1 MKRIKAALHRTLAGL
16 LLLVSTVT
24 SLPALADSGAVSM
37 LPTARPVFGFGFTGG
52 GDAVLSPPVQYSDG
66 TTDQLYAGSGI
77 HIFGGIEYQAVQGLF
92 WRTTLGYHFTSTA
105 PATNGDISF
114 SRFPLELTLHTYIA
128 PDLTIGGG
136 LRKSLGV
143 SVTGTGAVSNVNY
156 AMDSNTGWLIQG
168 EYEFNADISLALRL
182 VRETFRVR
190 STLLDLDA
198 GHVGV
203 YLNFVF

>member
-1 MKRIKAALHRTLAGL
+1 MKSIKAAAHSILAGL
-16 LLLVSTVT
+16 LLLAGVAT
-24 SLPALADSGAVSM
+24 SLPALADSGSASM
-37 LPTARPVFGFGFTGG
+37 LPTARPVFGFGLTGG
-52 GDAVLSPPVQYSDG
+52 GDAVLSQPVQYSDG

-92 WRTTLGYHFTSTA
+92 WRTTLGYHFDSTA
-105 PATNGDISF
+105 PATNGEISF

-143 SVTGTGAVSNVNY
+143 SVTGTGAVSDVNY
-156 AMDSNTGWLIQG
+156 SMDSNTGWLIQG
-168 EYEFNADISLALRL
+168 EYELNSDISLALRL
-182 VRETFRVR
+182 VRETYRVR

-198 GHVGV
+198 GHVGA

>member
-16 LLLVSTVT
+16 LLLGSVVTV
-24 SLPALADSGAVSM
+24 LPARADSSSAPM
-37 LPTARPVFGFGFTGG
+37 LPTARPVFGVGFTGG
-52 GDAVLSPPVQYSDG
+52 GDPVLSQPVLYSDG

-77 HIFGGIEYQAVQGLF
+77 HIFGGIEYQAIQGLF
-92 WRTTLGYHFTSTA
+92 WRTTLGYHFDSTA
-105 PATNGDISF
+105 PATNGEISF
-114 SRFPLELTLHTYIA
+114 TRFPLELTLHAYLA

-168 EYEFNADISLALRL
+168 EYELNSDISLALRL

-190 STLLDLDA
+190 STLLDIDA

>member
-1 MKRIKAALHRTLAGL
+1 MCLAG
-16 LLLVSTVT
+16 TVT
-24 SLPALADSGAVSM
+24 ALPAWADSGSAAT
-37 LPTARPVFGFGFTGG
+37 LPTARPVFGVGFTGG
-52 GDAVLSPPVQYSDG
+52 GDPVLSPPVQYSDG
-66 TTDQLYAGSGI
+66 TTDQLYAGTGT
-77 HIFGGIEYQAVQGLF
+77 HIFGGIEYQAVQGVF

-168 EYEFNADISLALRL
+168 EYELNSDISLALRL
-182 VRETFRVR
+182 VRETYRVR

-198 GHVGV
+198 GYVGV